1 MKKSTPLAAPAAGTP
16 TARDTAEYL
25 AWLRAKAVAAGVL
38 AAGVLSGGG
47 VIVDATE
54 MAAVL
59 IPFAAV
65 SAVLAVYGVYLWL
78 HVNNTVRDLWQR
90 EIKDGKDIDGDGK
103 VGPPRGHVV
112 EVQGKPAFTL
122 PDLHPETPAAPPPAL
137 VHFPCTANDVLLVL
151 DSAPGDGLGFRAWE
165 GKRLPSGVKL
175 DRSTWGAVQDGLL
188 AWQFATART
197 TKTGRVVE
205 LRTDIDIE
213 AMKDAVRKGAGNV
226 S

>member
-90 EIKDGKDIDGDGK
+90 EIKDGKDIDRDGK

-137 VHFPCTANDVLLVL
+137 IHFPCTANDVLFVL
-151 DSAPGDGLGFRAWE
+151 DSAQSDGLGFRAWE

-188 AWQFATART
+188 RWQFATARQ

-213 AMKDAVRKGAGNV
+213 AMKDAVRKGAGEP
-226 S
+226 